1 MGLPRLRF
9 PFFNQGCCRR
19 RCCCLLS
26 LLLSFLNQPK
36 YAWVPHLR
44 RGFMR
49 LRWECTNSP
58 RQLLPLLLFLF
69 LRLLDLFQPHNK
81 RHLDRRRRTLPPQW
95 RDPCISSLPLPLPL
109 PLSLPLPLLLFL
121 PLLLLLQLLVLRR
134 HSERSEEPPHFPGER
149 SDPSAF
155 LFPHPN
161 TVISTAAEKPASLPI
176 PPSNPYRAVAVVC
189 PPQNPYPH
197 EEKRKGTPSG
207 GAQKTNRAKG

>member
-69 LRLLDLFQPHNK
+69 LRLLDLFQPNNK

-95 RDPCISSLPLPLPL
+95 RDPCISSLA
-109 PLSLPLPLLLFL
+109 LLLPL

-134 HSERSEEPPHFPGER
+134 HSERSEEPPHFQGER

-155 LFPHPN
+155 LFP
-161 TVISTAAEKPASLPI
+161 T
-176 PPSNPYRAVAVVC
+176 
-189 PPQNPYPH
+189 Q
-197 EEKRKGTPSG
+197 TPSFRPKRFT
-207 GAQKTNRAKG
+207 ALS

>member
-58 RQLLPLLLFLF
+58 RQLLPLPLPLL
-69 LRLLDLFQPHNK
+69 
-81 RHLDRRRRTLPPQW
+81 
-95 RDPCISSLPLPLPL
+95 LPLPLPL
-109 PLSLPLPLLLFL
+109 LLPLPLPLPLLLFL
-121 PLLLLLQLLVLRR
+121 PLPVLRR
-134 HSERSEEPPHFPGER
+134 HSERSEESPHFRGER

-155 LFPHPN
+155 L
-161 TVISTAAEKPASLPI
+161 
-176 PPSNPYRAVAVVC
+176 
-189 PPQNPYPH
+189 
-197 EEKRKGTPSG
+197 
-207 GAQKTNRAKG
+207 